1 MLLRARKEVFLC
13 VCSRSMKEE
22 RERERKENTL
32 RVVTSS
38 YFPSLTRLLSWI
50 EKKEHDGKMESLFLE
65 RVFYRGEKKKKARF
79 SSELKKWHQMRK

>member
-13 VCSRSMKEE
+13 VCSRSMKGRERE
-22 RERERKENTL
+22 KKRERERKENTL

-65 RVFYRGEKKKKARF
+65 RVFYRGENKKKARF
-79 SSELKKWHQMRK
+79 SS